1 MSPFIQFGAEAVEA
15 SGGLGALGINLQGF
29 VFQLITF
36 VLVLLLLRKFVYQR
50 LVETLETRRKAVIES
65 LDNAKE
71 AAAALEQTNEKTAEL
86 LKEARAEA
94 ADIVALAQK
103 EATKVAEEA
112 EIKASKKADHIL
124 EQAEARIHSDIA
136 AARLSLQSEMV
147 GLVAAATEKVI
158 EQKLDLKADA
168 KLIKEALRETR

>member
-1 MSPFIQFGAEAVEA
+1 MSPLIQFGAEQA

-36 VLVLLLLRKFVYQR
+36 VLVLLLLRKYVYQR

-65 LDNAKE
+65 LDSAKE
-71 AAAALEQTNEKTAEL
+71 AAAALEKSNEKAGEL
-86 LKEARAEA
+86 LKEARKEA
-94 ADIVALAQK
+94 AGIVALAKK
-103 EATKVAEEA
+103 EAAQVAEEA
-112 EIKASKKADHIL
+112 EEKASKKAEHL
-124 EQAEARIHSDIA
+124 VEQAEARIHSDIA

-158 EQKLDLKADA
+158 AQKLDAKSDA
-168 KLIKEALRETR
+168 KLIKDALKEVR

>member
-1 MSPFIQFGAEAVEA
+1 MSPLIQFGAEA

-36 VLVLLLLRKFVYQR
+36 VMVLVLLRKFVYQK
-50 LVETLETRRKAVIES
+50 LVETLETRRKAVIDS

-71 AAAALEQTNEKTAEL
+71 AAAALEKTNEKTVEL
-86 LKEARAEA
+86 MREARKEA
-94 ADIVALAQK
+94 ADIVTLAQK
-103 EATKVAEEA
+103 EAAKVAEEA
-112 EIKASKKADHIL
+112 EMKASKKADHIL

-136 AARLSLQSEMV
+136 AAKLALQAEMV

-158 EQKLDLKADA
+158 EQKLDLKSDA
-168 KLIKEALRETR
+168 KLIKEALRESR

>member
-1 MSPFIQFGAEAVEA
+1 MSPLIQFGAET

-36 VLVLLLLRKFVYQR
+36 VMVLVLLRKFVYQK
-50 LVETLETRRKAVIES
+50 LVETLETRRKAVIDS

-71 AAAALEQTNEKTAEL
+71 AAAALEKTNEKTVEL
-86 LKEARAEA
+86 MKEARQEA

-103 EATKVAEEA
+103 EAAKVAEEA

-136 AARLSLQSEMV
+136 AAKLALQTEMV

-158 EQKLDLKADA
+158 EQKLDLKSDA
-168 KLIKEALRETR
+168 KLIKEALRESR

>member
-1 MSPFIQFGAEAVEA
+1 MSPLIQFGAEA

-36 VLVLLLLRKFVYQR
+36 VMVLVLLRKFVYQK
-50 LVETLETRRKAVIES
+50 LVETLETRRKAVIDS

-71 AAAALEQTNEKTAEL
+71 AAAALEKTNEKTVEL
-86 LKEARAEA
+86 MKEARQEA

-103 EATKVAEEA
+103 EAAKVAEEA

-136 AARLSLQSEMV
+136 AAKLALQTEMV

-158 EQKLDLKADA
+158 EKKLDLKSDA
-168 KLIKEALRETR
+168 KLIKEALRESR

>member
-1 MSPFIQFGAEAVEA
+1 MSPLIQFGAEA

-36 VLVLLLLRKFVYQR
+36 VMVLVLLRKFVYQR
-50 LVETLETRRKAVIES
+50 LVETLETRRKAVIDS

-71 AAAALEQTNEKTAEL
+71 AAAALEKTNEKTVEL
-86 LKEARAEA
+86 MKEARQEA

-103 EATKVAEEA
+103 EAAKVAEEA

-136 AARLSLQSEMV
+136 AAKLALQTEMV

-158 EQKLDLKADA
+158 EKKLDLKSDA
-168 KLIKEALRETR
+168 KLIKEALRESR

>member
-1 MSPFIQFGAEAVEA
+1 MSPLIQFGAEA

-29 VFQLITF
+29 LFQLITF
-36 VLVLLLLRKFVYQR
+36 VLVLLLLRKFVYSK
-50 LVETLETRRKAVIES
+50 LVDTLETRRKAVIDS

-71 AAAALEQTNEKTAEL
+71 AAAALEKTNEKTVEL
-86 LKEARAEA
+86 MKEARKEA

-103 EATKVAEEA
+103 EAAIVVEEA

-124 EQAEARIHSDIA
+124 EQAEARIHNDIA
-136 AARLSLQSEMV
+136 SAKLTLQSEMV

-158 EQKLDLKADA
+158 EQKLDLKNDA
-168 KLIKEALRETR
+168 KLIKEALRESR